1 MFYQVFRG
9 FYQEEDWGW
18 TFMNAKGFFVPV
30 FDEKNRIQA
39 LSIRLDEP
47 FNGMTS
53 LWFSSKGR
61 INGTTTRNYIY
72 KNNITSNTESIIL
85 TDDLILGYLIKDT
98 INAPTIAF
106 SNITNSYQILS
117 VLDKTNIKNV
127 IFTLRNNENQNLDY
141 IINKVFK
148 DLIPLGY
155 NLEIKYIKDYKD
167 ILKDD
172 FLCCYK
178 LEKVA

>member
-1 MFYQVFRG
+1 
-9 FYQEEDWGW
+9 
-18 TFMNAKGFFVPV
+18 MNAKGFFVPV

-39 LSIRLDEP
+39 LSIHLDEP

-72 KNNITSNTESIIL
+72 RNNITKNTKSIIL

-117 VLDKTNIKNV
+117 VLDKTNIKNI
-127 IFTLRNNENQNLDY
+127 IFTIRNNENQNLDY
-141 IINKVFK
+141 IINRVFK

-155 NLEIKYIKDYKD
+155 NLETKYIGDYKD
-167 ILKDD
+167 ILKED